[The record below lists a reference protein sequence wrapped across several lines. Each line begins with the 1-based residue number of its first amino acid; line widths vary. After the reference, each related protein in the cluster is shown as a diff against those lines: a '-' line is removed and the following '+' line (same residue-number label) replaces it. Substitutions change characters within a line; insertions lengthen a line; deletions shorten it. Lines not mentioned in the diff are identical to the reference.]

1 MPSSKHIRVRITEEQ
16 SMILRSNAVQLNVT
30 RSDLARSAARFDV
43 STNVAIREEADAVL
57 TAVDTLGFFR
67 VKVQFA
73 RWMNHRDQYFRAID
87 ALVHKHFTNV
97 AHAESVATSAHD
109 KLLHLDALAS
119 LGIKTCEAI
128 LEVNSHTLD
137 AFRTDK
143 PNMFIFRS
151 DGETFDRLSS
161 NCTKLG
167 VSKSDYVRG
176 FCMPGID
183 DAAMLEKYFNA
194 RLVYVDRDS
203 LPELV
208 GLVRSTGYLFDD
220 ALHDMNIIRA
230 AENMS
235 YYRAVELCDHADRK
249 LGQAASRYMDI
260 WKKLDGLGAD
270 MFDGFIV
277 LPESK
282 NTKKGA

>member
-1 MPSSKHIRVRITEEQ
+1 
-16 SMILRSNAVQLNVT
+16 MILRANAVQLNVT
-30 RSDLARSAARFDV
+30 RSDLARLAARFDV

-137 AFRTDK
+137 AFRKDK

-151 DGETFDRLSS
+151 DGETADRLSS

-208 GLVRSTGYLFDD
+208 ELVRSTGYLFDD

-235 YYRAVELCDHADRK
+235 YYRAVELCDHADKK

-277 LPESK
+277 LPELK